1 MSKNV
6 DLDLQR
12 IIDMDAYWETLTI
25 EQQIKWREIALE
37 KYGESDWRLTHN
49 AKSLALKASKADN

>member
-1 MSKNV
+1 
-6 DLDLQR
+6 
-12 IIDMDAYWETLTI
+12 MDAYWETLTI

-49 AKSLALKASKADN
+49 AKGLALKASKADN